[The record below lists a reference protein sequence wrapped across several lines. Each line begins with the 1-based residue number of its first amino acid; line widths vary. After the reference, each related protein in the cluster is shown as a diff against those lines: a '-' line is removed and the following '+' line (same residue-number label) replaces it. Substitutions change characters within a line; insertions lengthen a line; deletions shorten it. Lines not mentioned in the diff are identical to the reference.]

1 MTPKLSVDAANLNGA
16 HSASL
21 SNPIDGN
28 LTYLMTASDPAGAVT
43 KVDAPTTGGY
53 NDGYSKAPAG
63 TPQFPNLLTVYAVRP
78 PWRVAGVH
86 YAVGIPTGTSDH
98 ADVGKTTQAAKV
110 SGSHL
115 DINAVLKP
123 QRQLRAAQDQLP

>member
-1 MTPKLSVDAANLNGA
+1 LTPKLSVDAANLNGA

-53 NDGYSKAPAG
+53 NDGYSNAPAG

-78 PWRVAGVH
+78 PVARGRRRLCGRH
-86 YAVGIPTGTSDH
+86 TDWDH
-98 ADVGKTTQAAKV
+98 SSRLADHLDVGRVDQWQQPKY
-110 SGSHL
+110 HRE
-115 DINAVLKP
+115 
-123 QRQLRAAQDQLP
+123 QRHA